1 MVDTLHLDRIIN
13 HGNKR
18 DVPACISGVKA
29 LEKELKDARIKL
41 EKDERLWTAI
51 TESFGVSYGKR
62 VSGNVNSDKRDIIE
76 LEKMIPIEKLFD
88 DFLKTVIETFHMN
101 FIGDAGDPA
110 RDNES
115 GLLTHPTSSVFKLP
129 DVKGCNSGYII
140 IFKDKPYISPCS
152 SKPRFCFRIKIA
164 YIFNTANVE
173 EVVYSTNNTYDG
185 GKLDICVGD
194 EKDVDSCWIKYDE
207 FQRAQYL
214 YLSNQIAPMFEKFMA
229 DKQGCFEVNFDE
241 G

>member
-1 MVDTLHLDRIIN
+1 MDALHLDRIIN

-18 DVPACISGVKA
+18 DVPACISGVKYLA
-29 LEKELKDARIKL
+29 KDLEHTRMEL
-41 EKDERLWTAI
+41 EEDEHLWSAI

-62 VSGNVNSDKRDIIE
+62 VSGNMNSNKRTIIE

-88 DFLKTVIETFHMN
+88 DFLKTIIETFHMK

-115 GLLTHPTSSVFKLP
+115 GLLTHPTSSVFELP
-129 DVKGCNSGYII
+129 KVKGYNSGYII

-164 YIFNTANVE
+164 YIFDTVGVE

-185 GKLDICVGD
+185 GKLDICIGD
-194 EKDVDSCWIKYDE
+194 EKDVDSCWVKYDE

-214 YLSNQIAPMFEKFMA
+214 YLAKQIAAMFKKFMA
-229 DKQGCFEVNFDE
+229 DKQDCFKVKYDE
-241 G
+241 